1 MKKVKISLVLN
12 IILTL
17 FVITGT
23 IFMFEGIKFM
33 PDATLLEAT
42 KTEMLKF
49 YTVDSNLLM
58 GIVSIILIIY
68 EIRFLEG
75 KIKEIPNYVYIIK
88 MIGTAGILLTFVTTL
103 FFLSPMYG
111 LYAMYNNANLIFHL
125 IVPVLA
131 FISYIVFEKYNNK
144 YKYAFFGILPM
155 FIYSIYYTSMIL
167 IHLNDGGLTYK
178 YDFYNFL
185 QGNINNIY
193 IVVPIMYIGA
203 YILSLLLILLNK
215 KINNKN

>member
-75 KIKEIPNYVYIIK
+75 KIKEIPIYVYIIK

>member
-103 FFLSPMYG
+103 FFLSPIYG

>member
-1 MKKVKISLVLN
+1 MKKIKISLVLN